1 MASKLFKDLRETEY
15 QFDASKNPH
24 DRYARENYTVVY
36 QGDPIFVVDL
46 QSLTIKN
53 YIVKCVNEHDG
64 IKFMHIY
71 CCEKGKYANWVQ
83 QLGNKIP
90 IDWIEIYA
98 NKNSSVSTLASTT
111 LKGAMKILDLFKT
124 KSNFASLGVGDCI
137 YGVNRN
143 KNKVVEHKIAKI
155 ENTEIRGNYERF
167 KRFIITLDNGGKA
180 YFRTSYYESK
190 ASIYCDGYYQYCP
203 NGKWSIGN
211 YTLFV
216 KKEDAQSYLDKKVK
230 NEEKAKELP
239 QIGTDT
245 NINDAKGNR
254 LHVGDTV
261 AYVNGTGTYI
271 NLSTA
276 KVIDF
281 TPKMIKVLDAE
292 RRKWLIESSKESL
305 KRYVE
310 RGNEPYEVDYTYYGV
325 YVITTPKIL
334 LLKKYNKK

>member
-1 MASKLFKDLRETEY
+1 
-15 QFDASKNPH
+15 
-24 DRYARENYTVVY
+24 
-36 QGDPIFVVDL
+36 
-46 QSLTIKN
+46 
-53 YIVKCVNEHDG
+53 
-64 IKFMHIY
+64 
-71 CCEKGKYANWVQ
+71 
-83 QLGNKIP
+83 
-90 IDWIEIYA
+90 
-98 NKNSSVSTLASTT
+98 LASTT

-143 KNKVVEHKIAKI
+143 KNEVVEHKIAKI

-203 NGKWSIGN
+203 NGKWSIEN

-292 RRKWLIESSKESL
+292 RRKWLIESSKASL
-305 KRYVE
+305 KAYVE